1 MKPVCYHSATA
12 TSYVEGLKDGF
23 VNHLKYSL
31 VSTFLSEINK
41 AISYFIY
48 TDNTLMLWNL
58 IMFKGNTFVLTFWE
72 FYQKSV
78 DLISNCLCQMQTTS
92 MGAVLIASL

>member
-1 MKPVCYHSATA
+1 MKPVCYRSATA

-23 VNHLKYSL
+23 MNHSKYSL

-48 TDNTLMLWNL
+48 LDNTLIRKPVNVAQNVSKVVEGKEL
-58 IMFKGNTFVLTFWE
+58 
-72 FYQKSV
+72 SV
-78 DLISNCLCQMQTTS
+78 FLMKIDI
-92 MGAVLIASL
+92 

>member
-1 MKPVCYHSATA
+1 MTAQPGIWTPDLLHMKPVCYRSSTA

-23 VNHLKYSL
+23 MNHLEYSL

-48 TDNTLMLWNL
+48 LDKTLVRTV
-58 IMFKGNTFVLTFWE
+58 FAK
-72 FYQKSV
+72 QH
-78 DLISNCLCQMQTTS
+78 
-92 MGAVLIASL
+92 